1 MARGWSGRVRTD
13 VDVSTSYQSPLRSL
27 RRRAPASGA
36 SQAVGFPILRCSE
49 CGLGSAVVPEGF
61 DPLAIYGEQYFA
73 GGSSDGYA
81 NYQAS
86 EPVLKREFRKTV
98 QTLIDGHP
106 PGESPAR

>member
-1 MARGWSGRVRTD
+1 M
-13 VDVSTSYQSPLRSL
+13 SL
-27 RRRAPASGA
+27 RPTNRPCEACGAGRPHQELYRRWGH
-36 SQAVGFPILRCSE
+36 PILRCTE

-61 DPLAIYGEQYFA
+61 DPLAISGEQYFA